1 MTSSGVARDVGA
13 AIGGQLTHCEHR
25 KEGRERVIRKTGAHR
40 GRPTALDSAPCVTR
54 KRHSRDPGNQGTGL

>member
-1 MTSSGVARDVGA
+1 
-13 AIGGQLTHCEHR
+13 LTHCEHR